1 MARISA
7 CTYDCPDACSF
18 VVDHDAG
25 GRLRVRGNPDH
36 PFTRGRVC
44 PKGASWP
51 ERLARSDR
59 IVRPRLQTGGKLRD
73 ISWDA
78 ALSLVAGKIE
88 ALRATPEAMLLVH
101 GHGYRGALATGSKR
115 FFGQLGAA
123 TVRGSLCDEA
133 GIEASLADFGTL
145 AHNDP
150 RDLGSAS
157 RIVLWGK
164 DPASSSIHLAALIR
178 QARDAGALV
187 LAIGPGGDASTHLSD
202 GRIRIRPGTDR
213 FLAAWLCR
221 RLLLDGRVPDRL
233 AARAADLPAFTRLL
247 AKADPDA
254 LLAACGLP
262 REAAQALFDFYA
274 EPPVATLIGWGLQR
288 HLHGGETV
296 RFIDAACFL
305 SGNVGLPGGGVYYNV
320 SSSRYLAGWADLLPE
335 PERFARAFLLP
346 DLAAELARAEPRV
359 AFAWV
364 DGTNVVNQVPDARAM
379 ASAFAAID
387 FSVCVDA
394 FDNDTVRR
402 ASLVLPPSLAFER
415 EDVMGSCLHHAVNHC
430 AHLADPPGEARSDY
444 DILRDL
450 GKRLSPPV
458 LLPEPEAVLARAIRV
473 PGLSVSLA
481 ELRARGFAEAAMPAV
496 AFENL
501 AFGHPDGRFHLPESL
516 SPEPPADPD
525 YPCRLLTLVRKE
537 YIHSQIPPETQ
548 SGPPA
553 AAAHPGTLA
562 AAGLS
567 GRATGHLATR
577 LGRLP
582 VSLVAEP
589 DIVPGVVVVRRG
601 GWLAQGHNP
610 NVLIEPR
617 LTDLGEGAAYYAQA
631 CRLEE

>member
-25 GRLRVRGNPDH
+25 GPLRVRGNPDH

-115 FFGQLGAA
+115 FFGQLGASA
-123 TVRGSLCDEA
+123 VRGSLCDEA

-221 RLLLDGRVPDRL
+221 RLLDEGRVPDRL
-233 AARAADLPAFTRLL
+233 AARAAGLPAFGRLL

-262 REAAQALFDFYA
+262 REAAQALFEFYA

-305 SGNVGLPGGGVYYNV
+305 SGNVGLPGAGVYYNV
-320 SSSRYLAGWADLLPE
+320 SSSRYLADWADLLPA
-335 PERFARAFLLP
+335 PETFARAFLLP

-430 AHLADPPGEARSDY
+430 AHLAEPPGEARSDY

-450 GKRLSPPV
+450 GARLSPPV

-481 ELRARGFAEAAMPAV
+481 ELRARGFAEADMPAV

-501 AFGHPDGRFHLPESL
+501 AFGHPDGRFHLPENL

-617 LTDLGEGAAYYAQA
+617 LTDLGEGAAYYAQS